1 MKTHGTS
8 LRRIA
13 ALILMA
19 ALIIMSMAALSVQSV
34 RAEDNDGE
42 GDGDKPEITI
52 EVVEEIPAA
61 EIEEQEVPLADTLYT
76 DTAGNTRTTVISWTI
91 GTIVIAYLV
100 FLFSGMSRRKKIRR
114 MLTETLDAGDSG
126 TGER

>member
-1 MKTHGTS
+1 MKTHETS

-52 EVVEEIPAA
+52 EVVEDIPAA
-61 EIEEQEVPLADTLYT
+61 EIEEQEVPLADTPYT
-76 DTAGNTRTTVISWTI
+76 ETAGNTRSTVIIWTL
-91 GTIVIAYLV
+91 GTVAIAYLV
-100 FLFSGMSRRKKIRR
+100 FLISGMSRRKKIRR
-114 MLTETLDAGDSG
+114 MLTETADAPGG
-126 TGER
+126 AGKR